1 MVGNNFNFKPLPV
14 WLLALGH
21 DSLPQQIVVQQ
32 QKYHLERLFK
42 HDFWAASGLYSNS
55 NGSSQVVLKIYRRQD
70 LLGLP
75 MNWLGS
81 WLAKR
86 EMSFYHHLQGVPG
99 IARFLGTIG
108 RNGFVH
114 DYIPGQDLLEYP
126 RDRLPDD
133 FFDQLIDLMRSVH
146 ARGISYVDA
155 NKRDN
160 VIVGLDSRPYLI
172 DFQISWR
179 PEPGRLCRRTLLFMQ
194 RMDMYHLFK
203 HKSRLRPD
211 LMSPQQW
218 QLRRNP
224 GRLLKLHRLIA
235 EPFRRFRRT
244 TLRRMGK
251 KTWPKNPQP
260 HSEHPGTADGRCH

>member
-1 MVGNNFNFKPLPV
+1 MVGNNSKSLPA

-21 DSLPQQIVVQQ
+21 DSLPQQLVVQQ
-32 QKYHLERLFK
+32 RKYHLQKLFK
-42 HDFWAASGLYSNS
+42 HDFWAASGLYG
-55 NGSSQVVLKIYRRQD
+55 NGDSQVVLKIYRRQD

-86 EMSFYHHLQGVPG
+86 EISFYHHLQGVPG
-99 IARFLGTIG
+99 IARFLGAFG

-114 DYIPGQDLLEYP
+114 AYIPGQDLLEYP
-126 RDRLPDD
+126 RDQLPDD

-179 PEPGRLCRRTLLFMQ
+179 PEPGRLCRRVLLFMQ

-211 LMSPQQW
+211 LMRPEEW
-218 QLRRNP
+218 ELRRNP
-224 GRLLKLHRLIA
+224 GLFLSLHGLVA
-235 EPFRRFRRT
+235 VPFRTFRRT
-244 TLRRMGK
+244 TLRRINK
-251 KTWPKNPQP
+251 AR
-260 HSEHPGTADGRCH
+260 SA